1 MARRTVTKETAPPAA
16 PEESEQSLR
25 YEVAALIER
34 VTALEANRPGRK
46 AKPLVALRQDGVC
59 AVSPGIDSTEC
70 PDASIFRYQQGCHG
84 NRCKAKQHAA
94 YERRKDAK
102 SVTETPETTPET
114 PVAVKTPA
122 KRVATKTP
130 ATVKANGKTNS
141 KTNGTAKPN
150 GTATT
155 KKMPPKRTKRA
166 LAAAS

>member
-1 MARRTVTKETAPPAA
+1 MARRTVTKETATAPPAA
-16 PEESEQSLR
+16 PEESDQSLR

-102 SVTETPETTPET
+102 SVTETPETTET

-130 ATVKANGKTNS
+130 ATVKANGKTNG
-141 KTNGTAKPN
+141 KANG
-150 GTATT
+150 TT